1 MSTINLIVRS
11 LAGNMPR
18 TVDMVK
24 EAARKRTLAQEFRQ
38 LAETMA
44 RDSLRTRV
52 VRQAEQLEA
61 EAASLESIARATR
74 H

>member
-24 EAARKRTLAQEFRQ
+24 EAARKRALAQEFRQ